1 MQHDNTPDT
10 VAQVIFQ
17 QAICPTG
24 DPQDAVKEWLKITSG
39 LACALANWQRLAP
52 GRPGYE
58 AQTEALTTA
67 LLKAENIMRCLARA
81 A

>member
-1 MQHDNTPDT
+1 MHRDITPDRL
-10 VAQVIFQ
+10 AQVVYQ

-24 DPQDAVKEWLKITSG
+24 DPQDAVQEWLAITSG

-52 GRPGYE
+52 NRPGYE

-67 LLKAENIMRCLARA
+67 LLKAEDIMRCLARA

>member
-1 MQHDNTPDT
+1 MHHDITPDRL
-10 VAQVIFQ
+10 AQVVYQ

-24 DPQDAVKEWLKITSG
+24 DPQEAVKEWLDITSG
-39 LACALANWQRLAP
+39 LACVLANWQRLAP

-58 AQTEALTTA
+58 WQTAALTKA
-67 LLKAENIMRCLARA
+67 LLKADNIMRCLARA